1 MPTQVHQPGGRGL
14 QVIGCS
20 LPCVASSHP
29 PIGPPPPP
37 PHSPHTATDIRPV
50 TPHSNCQELPPV
62 QALEL
67 AEDPD
72 HGATGGIDYPL
83 KVRE

>member
-1 MPTQVHQPGGRGL
+1 
-14 QVIGCS
+14 
-20 LPCVASSHP
+20 
-29 PIGPPPPP
+29 
-37 PHSPHTATDIRPV
+37 
-50 TPHSNCQELPPV
+50 V

-83 KVRE
+83 KVREKGGRLRVGAMCVLN